1 MTTLTT
7 ALTPERIRDLLR
19 EVKDPEVPVLDIV
32 EMGLVRDVV
41 VEDRD
46 VRVDITPTYS
56 GCPAMEVIESEVRD
70 TLAAHG
76 IHGATVRRVFAP
88 AWTTEWMT
96 DEAREKLRA
105 YGIAPPGRGPV
116 HPVEPL
122 GFGPT
127 VRAVP
132 CPFCGSPD
140 TVLESTFGSTAC
152 KSLHRCEACHQP
164 FEHFKPH

>member
-1 MTTLTT
+1 MALSPVLT
-7 ALTPERIRDLLR
+7 AERIRELLR

-41 VEDRD
+41 LEGDD

-56 GCPAMEVIESEVRD
+56 GCPAMEVIESEVRA

-76 IHGATVRRVFAP
+76 IAGATVRRVFSP
-88 AWTTEWMT
+88 AWTTDWMT

-105 YGIAPPGRGPV
+105 YGIAPPSPGPTE
-116 HPVEPL
+116 PPAPL

-127 VRAVP
+127 VRAVS

>member
-1 MTTLTT
+1 MAWSP
-7 ALTPERIRDLLR
+7 ALTAERIRELLR

-41 VEDRD
+41 VEGEG

-56 GCPAMEVIESEVRD
+56 GCPAMEVIEAEVRAA
-70 TLAAHG
+70 LAAHG
-76 IHGATVRRVFAP
+76 ISGATVRRVFAP

-96 DEAREKLRA
+96 DAAREKLRA
-105 YGIAPPGRGPV
+105 YGIAPPPPGPAE
-116 HPVEPL
+116 PVAPL

-127 VRAVP
+127 VRAVS
-132 CPFCGSPD
+132 CPFCGSPA